1 MLRRVGAL
9 SSKKA
14 VTTLNLSSI
23 SKEKFLTRYFSKIMV
38 LWIKSNSNSEKD
50 KCLLESQSRLLRQ
63 LEKSSEKD
71 LLKFV
76 QDNSQIV
83 KVDQKDLDYIG
94 FLILLI
100 QSELN
105 RNQAINKNELILRR
119 IFVVSLFLFQIM

>member
-1 MLRRVGAL
+1 MGTLVHYLRTEERYKILTQKMLRRVGAL

-23 SKEKFLTRYFSKIMV
+23 SK
-38 LWIKSNSNSEKD
+38 D
-50 KCLLESQSRLLRQ
+50 KCLLDSQSRLLRQ

-105 RNQAINKNELILRR
+105 RNQAINNNELILRR
-119 IFVVSLFLFQIM
+119 

>member
-1 MLRRVGAL
+1 
-9 SSKKA
+9 
-14 VTTLNLSSI
+14 
-23 SKEKFLTRYFSKIMV
+23 MV
-38 LWIKSNSNSEKD
+38 LWKKSNSNSEKD

-105 RNQAINKNELILRR
+105 RNQAINNNELILRR
-119 IFVVSLFLFQIM
+119 IFVVSSFIK